1 MPDVQE
7 VFRMA
12 TKKIDQEPGALD
24 RQVSRQRRRARN
36 RQIGAIAFVAALG
49 VVLVAFALATL
60 PDRGPRPADSTTPVP
75 INTTPP
81 IGAQIVSLSGTV
93 LRQLPGSFSDAAN
106 LQLSPNGATLA
117 FYRNNAVETMQLDG
131 TNVQVL
137 TGQDP
142 DPVGP
147 HEGLSWSPDGSKIV
161 YSWGGDIYVSN
172 ADGSART
179 RLTHAARGT
188 GNYQPAWSSDGST
201 IAYWSGSNIGLDG
214 GPPDAEIYTIAA
226 RGGAPRRL
234 TNDNVPSIE
243 PAWQQPSGIRI
254 IYRKSYDQEL
264 WIMRDDGR
272 DTGKIRPN
280 LVNPWSPAWSP
291 DWSSIAFLS
300 CCADHQSI
308 DGAPL
313 LEVEVLDG
321 KGKLHRL
328 HVYVATDGNGPQWVS
343 NDTLLINRYN

>member
-1 MPDVQE
+1 M
-7 VFRMA
+7 
-12 TKKIDQEPGALD
+12 
-24 RQVSRQRRRARN
+24 
-36 RQIGAIAFVAALG
+36 
-49 VVLVAFALATL
+49 
-60 PDRGPRPADSTTPVP
+60 
-75 INTTPP
+75 
-81 IGAQIVSLSGTV
+81 
-93 LRQLPGSFSDAAN
+93 
-106 LQLSPNGATLA
+106 
-117 FYRNNAVETMQLDG
+117 
-131 TNVQVL
+131 
-137 TGQDP
+137 
-142 DPVGP
+142 
-147 HEGLSWSPDGSKIV
+147 
-161 YSWGGDIYVSN
+161 YSWGDDIYVSN

-201 IAYWSGSNIGLDG
+201 IAYWSGSNIGSDG

-226 RGGAPRRL
+226 RGGAPTRL

-243 PAWQQPSGIRI
+243 PAWQQPSGNRI

-313 LEVEVLDG
+313 LEVQVLDG